1 MKKIVFIFLFLISL
15 VSCNQV
21 HNDLNV
27 YNGMTKNELL
37 GNYKIKI
44 NDFHDLGEL
53 VLVRFES
60 SIYVVKFD
68 RKNKVEDYDILKMK
82 NNIKKNREEYSKS
95 LDKID
100 FYEALSTFGLPED
113 IKKYKDSLEFD
124 LKFYINLENC
134 IGNKLTCLRIS
145 FRYEDEIYINTF
157 NQYCEDYLII

>member
-1 MKKIVFIFLFLISL
+1 MKKIVFIFIFLISL

-68 RKNKVEDYDILKMK
+68 RKNKVKDYDILKIK

-100 FYEALSTFGLPED
+100 FYEALSMFGLPER
-113 IKKYKDSLEFD
+113 ITKFKDSLEFD
-124 LKFYINLENC
+124 LSFYINLEDC
-134 IGNKLTCLRIS
+134 IGNKRTGIRIA

-157 NQYCEDYLII
+157 NQYYEDYLIM

>member
-68 RKNKVEDYDILKMK
+68 RKNKVEDYDILKI
-82 NNIKKNREEYSKS
+82 NSIVNII
-95 LDKID
+95 LFITCA
-100 FYEALSTFGLPED
+100 FLALCALYPVV
-113 IKKYKDSLEFD
+113 
-124 LKFYINLENC
+124 
-134 IGNKLTCLRIS
+134 
-145 FRYEDEIYINTF
+145 
-157 NQYCEDYLII
+157 

>member
-1 MKKIVFIFLFLISL
+1 MKKIIFIFLFLISL

-68 RKNKVEDYDILKMK
+68 RKNKVEDYDVLKMK

-113 IKKYKDSLEFD
+113 ITKFKDSLEFA
-124 LKFYINLENC
+124 LKFYINLEDC
-134 IGNKLTCLRIS
+134 IGNKRTCLRIS

-157 NQYCEDYLII
+157 NQYYEDYLIM

>member
-1 MKKIVFIFLFLISL
+1 
-15 VSCNQV
+15 
-21 HNDLNV
+21 
-27 YNGMTKNELL
+27 MTKNELL

-68 RKNKVEDYDILKMK
+68 RKNKVEDYDILKIK

-100 FYEALSTFGLPED
+100 FYEALSMFGFPENTS
-113 IKKYKDSLEFD
+113 KDTSDTIEYALWFYISLENFVGGEITYIK
-124 LKFYINLENC
+124 LKFEYD
-134 IGNKLTCLRIS
+134 NKLFINIYNTYRSEYIS
-145 FRYEDEIYINTF
+145 V
-157 NQYCEDYLII
+157 IIM